1 MNKMQFKQTPANNP
15 QANQK
20 NESNQANQASNEGTS
35 AVSDQTSQTQQNP
48 TASSDVD
55 FNSIKSDINSINSS
69 LSISKQTLQNKDIE
83 ISTLN
88 STLTLTRE
96 KLVELNALIKNNIQD
111 KRRIQNEL
119 FKINDQS
126 AKEDEQLFLLK
137 NNHESMI
144 ERKTTLLSKIS
155 DLQDSDQVLS
165 EKLQTQKTVL
175 AKQKRDFVKF
185 SKLVTDLSDK
195 LNSNMKSRAAHLTQI
210 QTLTSKINEFNKKL
224 NDIFTKVDHSESD
237 TKAINT
243 QVANLRTTRNG
254 LLSNINNES
263 QKSNQLQSQ
272 IQSIQNS
279 ENEKQKNLNKLALQK
294 TQLLTRLQF
303 ATDKSSDID
312 ADISKANNSINS
324 IKNKITDKQTQET
337 KLDQNIGDLTS
348 QVQGVKQDSQALLAL
363 LNAQSTNSK
372 SDTVVSL
379 NNEILSLQSNLN
391 QQSSDNN
398 SINKLVLDLT
408 KTKLDLS
415 DKVDKNNQTLSKL
428 EADID
433 N

>member
-1 MNKMQFKQTPANNP
+1 MAYSATSTMNRK
-15 QANQK
+15 
-20 NESNQANQASNEGTS
+20 S
-35 AVSDQTSQTQQNP
+35 P
-48 TASSDVD
+48 TNCRAR
-55 FNSIKSDINSINSS
+55 F
-69 LSISKQTLQNKDIE
+69 
-83 ISTLN
+83 
-88 STLTLTRE
+88 R
-96 KLVELNALIKNNIQD
+96 
-111 KRRIQNEL
+111 KR
-119 FKINDQS
+119 
-126 AKEDEQLFLLK
+126 
-137 NNHESMI
+137 
-144 ERKTTLLSKIS
+144 
-155 DLQDSDQVLS
+155 
-165 EKLQTQKTVL
+165 
-175 AKQKRDFVKF
+175 
-185 SKLVTDLSDK
+185 
-195 LNSNMKSRAAHLTQI
+195 
-210 QTLTSKINEFNKKL
+210 
-224 NDIFTKVDHSESD
+224 
-237 TKAINT
+237 
-243 QVANLRTTRNG
+243 
-254 LLSNINNES
+254 
-263 QKSNQLQSQ
+263 
-272 IQSIQNS
+272 
-279 ENEKQKNLNKLALQK
+279 
-294 TQLLTRLQF
+294 
-303 ATDKSSDID
+303 SDID